1 MKDYLEQFYASYTSS
16 ADFYEESLKTQV
28 ILAFQDWFE
37 SSNCIQKDIAQKIGI
52 KPTAL
57 SRLLAGK
64 TNMTM
69 KSAAQLLW
77 VADFLPVLKN
87 AREYYYVSSKDYS
100 VANVKNIGIFLEK
113 VPEADCITSADSD
126 RHYALAS

>member
-69 KSAAQLLW
+69 KSAAHLFCTRMVNTPLPLQNQRPLTG
-77 VADFLPVLKN
+77 FLK
-87 AREYYYVSSKDYS
+87 AK
-100 VANVKNIGIFLEK
+100 K
-113 VPEADCITSADSD
+113 
-126 RHYALAS
+126 